1 MPFAFD
7 ERIGKTVA
15 EKVAEAARKTGV
27 ARI

>member
-1 MPFAFD
+1 MPYAFD

-15 EKVAEAARKTGV
+15 EKVAEAARITGV